1 MVTRKNHLGTQC
13 TTERK
18 ERCWGLM
25 EKCQQAW
32 STEMQE
38 MQSQAKTMVTVKEA
52 LEGHNDTMI
61 GGLVQLSSYCCLK

>member
-1 MVTRKNHLGTQC
+1 
-13 TTERK
+13 
-18 ERCWGLM
+18 M

-38 MQSQAKTMVTVKEA
+38 MQSQAKTMVTVKQA